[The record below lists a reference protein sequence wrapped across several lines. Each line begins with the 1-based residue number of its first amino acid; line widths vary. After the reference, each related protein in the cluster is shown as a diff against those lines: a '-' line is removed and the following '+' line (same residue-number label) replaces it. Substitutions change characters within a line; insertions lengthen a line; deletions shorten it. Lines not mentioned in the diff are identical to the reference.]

1 MIYNRLSRIPTRLF
15 FEIEETLD
23 YSLLSTTKTKIDLE
37 QLWGDLYDEYLEKRG
52 GKSRTHLLV
61 THRSIRRLEC
71 IFMEVTTLCNILI
84 YDPQN
89 KEAKEELIK
98 KGYKIDEAN
107 ISESIKLIQR
117 LNEANKNK
125 IEQLKNKLP
134 KNQEAEVNIEE
145 VFINYSLIMGIQFD
159 FDKMPIAGFIELEKR
174 IKEKV
179 QNGKR

>member
-15 FEIEETLD
+15 FEIEETQD
-23 YSLLSTTKTKIDLE
+23 YSLLSTSKTKTDLE

-61 THRSIRRLEC
+61 TQRSICRLQC
-71 IFMEVTTLCNILI
+71 SFMEVATLCNVLI
-84 YDPQN
+84 YDPNN
-89 KEAKEELIK
+89 KEAKAELIA
-98 KGYKIDEAN
+98 KGYKIDDSN
-107 ISESIKLIQR
+107 INESIKLIQR
-117 LNEANKNK
+117 LNKANENK
-125 IEQLKNKLP
+125 IEQLKSKLP
-134 KNQEAEVNIEE
+134 KDKSTEVNIEE